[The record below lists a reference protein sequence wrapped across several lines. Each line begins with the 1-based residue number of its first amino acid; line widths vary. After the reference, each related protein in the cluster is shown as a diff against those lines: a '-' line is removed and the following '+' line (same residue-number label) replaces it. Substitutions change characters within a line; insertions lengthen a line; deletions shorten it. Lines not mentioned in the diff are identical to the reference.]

1 MVTKTDIIAKAK
13 EAILDFDDEAAGEVA
28 KEALAAGVSPAELIE
43 EGFTAAMLEVG
54 EKFGAGE
61 LFLPHVIAAADAMQA
76 AINIL
81 TPELERTST
90 QTKSKATVVIGTI
103 EGDIHTIG
111 KDIVATML
119 KIAGYKVV
127 DLGRD
132 VPVKTYVEKAK
143 EVKANIVASSALM
156 TTTMVNQIQ
165 IEEQLKEAGIRAD
178 LKTMIGGAPVT
189 QAWADKIGADIYAE
203 NAEDAV
209 AKLNVLSRLTVNVR
223 RTNLII

>member
-13 EAILDFDDEAAGEVA
+13 ESILDFDDEAAGEVA
-28 KEALAAGVSPAELIE
+28 KEALAAGISPAELIE
-43 EGFTAAMLEVG
+43 EGFTVAMLEVG

-103 EGDIHTIG
+103 EGDIHSIG

-132 VPVKTYVEKAK
+132 VHIKTYVEKTK
-143 EVKANIVASSALM
+143 ELKADIVASSALM
-156 TTTMVNQIQ
+156 TTTMVNQVQ
-165 IEEQLKEAGIRAD
+165 IEEQLKEAGIRAG

-209 AKLNVLSRLTVNVR
+209 AKLNALF
-223 RTNLII
+223 

>member
-28 KEALAAGVSPAELIE
+28 KEALAAGVNPAELIE

-143 EVKANIVASSALM
+143 EVKADVVASSALM

-165 IEEQLKEAGIRAD
+165 IEEQLKESGVRTD

-203 NAEDAV
+203 NAEDVV
-209 AKLNVLSRLTVNVR
+209 AKLNALF
-223 RTNLII
+223 

>member
-1 MVTKTDIIAKAK
+1 MVTKTKIIAKAK

-28 KEALAAGVSPAELIE
+28 KEALAAGVNPAELIE

-103 EGDIHTIG
+103 EGDIHSIG

-119 KIAGYKVV
+119 KIAGYQVV

-132 VPVKTYVEKAK
+132 VHIKTYVEKAK
-143 EVKANIVASSALM
+143 ELKADIVASSALM

-178 LKTMIGGAPVT
+178 IKTMIGGAPVT

-209 AKLNVLSRLTVNVR
+209 AKLNALF
-223 RTNLII
+223 

>member
-13 EAILDFDDEAAGEVA
+13 EAILDFDDEAAGDVA
-28 KEALAAGVSPAELIE
+28 KEALASGVSPAELIE

-103 EGDIHTIG
+103 EGDIHSIG

-132 VPVKTYVEKAK
+132 VHIKTYVEKAK
-143 EVKANIVASSALM
+143 ELKADIVASSALM

-209 AKLNVLSRLTVNVR
+209 AKLNALF
-223 RTNLII
+223 

>member
-1 MVTKTDIIAKAK
+1 MVTKTDIIARAK

-28 KEALAAGVSPAELIE
+28 KEALAAGINPAELIE
-43 EGFTAAMLEVG
+43 ESFTAAMLEVG

-61 LFLPHVIAAADAMQA
+61 LFLPHVIAAADAMQT

-90 QTKSKATVVIGTI
+90 QTKYKATVVIGTI

-132 VPVKTYVEKAK
+132 VPVKTYVERAK
-143 EVKANIVASSALM
+143 EVKADVVASSALM

-165 IEEQLKEAGIRAD
+165 IEEQLKESGIRTD

-209 AKLNVLSRLTVNVR
+209 AKLNALF
-223 RTNLII
+223 

>member
-1 MVTKTDIIAKAK
+1 MVTKAEIIEKAK
-13 EAILDFDDEAAGEVA
+13 EAILEFDDEAAEAVA
-28 KEALAAGVSPAELIE
+28 QEALDAGINPAELIE
-43 EGFTAAMLEVG
+43 EGFTAAMSDVG

-81 TPELERTST
+81 TPELEKMSA

-103 EGDIHTIG
+103 EGDIHSIG

-132 VPVKTYVEKAK
+132 VPIKTYVEKAR
-143 EVKANIVASSALM
+143 ELKADVVASSALM
-156 TTTMVNQIQ
+156 TTTMVSQIQ
-165 IEEQLKEAGIRAD
+165 IEEQLKESELRES
-178 LKTMIGGAPVT
+178 LKTMVGGAPVT
-189 QAWADKIGADIYAE
+189 QAWADKIGASIYAE
-203 NAEDAV
+203 NAADAV
-209 AKLNVLSRLTVNVR
+209 TKLNVLF
-223 RTNLII
+223 

>member
-13 EAILDFDDEAAGEVA
+13 ESILDFDDEAAREVA

-132 VPVKTYVEKAK
+132 VHVKTYVESAK
-143 EVKANIVASSALM
+143 EVKADVVASSALM

-165 IEEQLKEAGIRAD
+165 IEEQLKESGIRTD

-209 AKLNVLSRLTVNVR
+209 AKLNALF
-223 RTNLII
+223 

>member
-1 MVTKTDIIAKAK
+1 MVTKTDLIAKAK

-43 EGFTAAMLEVG
+43 EGFTAAMLVVG

-132 VPVKTYVEKAK
+132 VPVKIYVEKAK
-143 EVKANIVASSALM
+143 EVKTDVVASSALM

-165 IEEQLKEAGIRAD
+165 IEEQLKESGVSTY

-209 AKLNVLSRLTVNVR
+209 AKLNALF
-223 RTNLII
+223 

>member
-1 MVTKTDIIAKAK
+1 MVTKAEIIEKAK
-13 EAILDFDDEAAGEVA
+13 EAILEFDDEAAEAVA
-28 KEALAAGVSPAELIE
+28 QEALDAGINPAELIE
-43 EGFTAAMLEVG
+43 EGFTAAMSDVG

-81 TPELERTST
+81 TPELEKMSA

-103 EGDIHTIG
+103 EGDIHSIG

-132 VPVKTYVEKAK
+132 VPIKTYVEKAR
-143 EVKANIVASSALM
+143 ELKADVVASSALM
-156 TTTMVNQIQ
+156 TTTMVSQIQ
-165 IEEQLKEAGIRAD
+165 IEEQLKESGLRES
-178 LKTMIGGAPVT
+178 LKTMVGGAPVT
-189 QAWADKIGADIYAE
+189 QAWADKIGASIYAE
-203 NAEDAV
+203 NAADAV
-209 AKLNVLSRLTVNVR
+209 TKLNVLF
-223 RTNLII
+223 

>member
-13 EAILDFDDEAAGEVA
+13 EAILDFDDEVAGEVA
-28 KEALAAGVSPAELIE
+28 KEALATGISPAELIE
-43 EGFTAAMLEVG
+43 EGFTAAMLEIG

-76 AINIL
+76 AIDIL
-81 TPELERTST
+81 TPELERTSA
-90 QTKSKATVVIGTI
+90 QTKSRATVVIGTI
-103 EGDIHTIG
+103 EGDIHSIG

-132 VPVKTYVEKAK
+132 VPIKTYVEKAK
-143 EVKANIVASSALM
+143 EVKADVIASSALM
-156 TTTMVNQIQ
+156 TTTMVNQAQ
-165 IEEQLKEAGIRAD
+165 IEKQLKESGIRTD
-178 LKTMIGGAPVT
+178 LKTMIGGVPVT
-189 QAWADKIGADIYAE
+189 KAWADKIGADIYAE

-209 AKLNVLSRLTVNVR
+209 AKLNALF
-223 RTNLII
+223 

>member
-1 MVTKTDIIAKAK
+1 MVTKTDIVAKAK

-143 EVKANIVASSALM
+143 EVKADIVASSALM

-165 IEEQLKEAGIRAD
+165 IEEQLKESGIRAD

-209 AKLNVLSRLTVNVR
+209 AKLNALF
-223 RTNLII
+223 

>member
-1 MVTKTDIIAKAK
+1 MAIKTDIIAKAK

-28 KEALAAGVSPAELIE
+28 KEALAAGVNPAELIE
-43 EGFTAAMLEVG
+43 EGFTAAMLEIG
-54 EKFGAGE
+54 EKFGSGE

-76 AINIL
+76 AIDIL
-81 TPELERTST
+81 TPELERTSA
-90 QTKSKATVVIGTI
+90 QTKSRATVVIGTI

-119 KIAGYKVV
+119 KISSYKVV

-143 EVKANIVASSALM
+143 EVKADVVASSALM
-156 TTTMVNQIQ
+156 TTTMVNQIR

-209 AKLNVLSRLTVNVR
+209 TKLNALF
-223 RTNLII
+223 

>member
-1 MVTKTDIIAKAK
+1 MVTKTKIIAKAK

-54 EKFGAGE
+54 EKFGTGE

-103 EGDIHTIG
+103 EGDIHSIG

-132 VPVKTYVEKAK
+132 VHIKTYVEKAK
-143 EVKANIVASSALM
+143 EVKADIVASSALM

-165 IEEQLKEAGIRAD
+165 IEEQLKESGIRAD

-209 AKLNVLSRLTVNVR
+209 AKLNALF
-223 RTNLII
+223 

>member
-13 EAILDFDDEAAGEVA
+13 EAILDFDDEVAGEVA
-28 KEALAAGVSPAELIE
+28 KEALATGISPAELIE
-43 EGFTAAMLEVG
+43 EGFTAAMLEIG

-76 AINIL
+76 AIDIL
-81 TPELERTST
+81 TPELERTSA
-90 QTKSKATVVIGTI
+90 QTKSRATVVIGTI
-103 EGDIHTIG
+103 EGDIHSIG

-132 VPVKTYVEKAK
+132 VPIKTYVEKAK
-143 EVKANIVASSALM
+143 EVKADVIASSALM
-156 TTTMVNQIQ
+156 TTTMVNQAQ
-165 IEEQLKEAGIRAD
+165 IEKQLKESGIRTD

-189 QAWADKIGADIYAE
+189 KAWADKIGADIYAE

-209 AKLNVLSRLTVNVR
+209 AKLNALF
-223 RTNLII
+223 